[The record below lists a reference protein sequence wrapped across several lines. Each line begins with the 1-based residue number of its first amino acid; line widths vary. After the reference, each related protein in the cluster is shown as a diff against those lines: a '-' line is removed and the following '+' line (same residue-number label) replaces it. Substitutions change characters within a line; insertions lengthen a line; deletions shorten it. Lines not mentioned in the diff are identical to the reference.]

1 MVFKR
6 NKWELHKDYVES
18 RLSVL
23 WCGVKS
29 QSDSVQ
35 ITIEKAEGKD
45 DIYRITLDYLI
56 KEQERCK

>member
-6 NKWELHKDYVES
+6 NKWVLHENDVES

-35 ITIEKAEGKD
+35 ITIEKVEGKD
-45 DIYRITLDYLI
+45 DIYCIILDYLI
-56 KEQERCK
+56 KE

>member
-6 NKWELHKDYVES
+6 NKWVLHKNDVES

-35 ITIEKAEGKD
+35 ITIEKVAGKD
-45 DIYRITLDYLI
+45 DIYCITLDYLI
-56 KEQERCK
+56 KE

>member
-29 QSDSVQ
+29 QSDSAQ
-35 ITIEKAEGKD
+35 ITIEKVEGKD
-45 DIYRITLDYLI
+45 DIYCITLDYLI
-56 KEQERCK
+56 KE